1 LKNQDRALIQV
12 STNGTAWTNVW
23 STSKTVTDGS
33 WQDLK
38 YSLPAWTAGASALR
52 LRWGIGSGP
61 SQNDIGWNID
71 DVEILAYGTLDTTP
85 PAAVLNVANITS
97 SGSPSHSL
105 TVSYTDSTAVDVTT
119 LGQGDLLVTGP
130 NNYSNLVDFVSVDTP
145 TDGTPRTAIY
155 STHAPGEDWDAADN
169 GDYQV
174 TLLDGEVSDAFNN
187 ALAQTVLGSFS
198 VAIPVS
204 QQAILVSA
212 TVLTVPERSNAVF
225 TVRLAEPPVSNITVT
240 VTRVSGDSDLI
251 VLSGGTNVFNS
262 SNWSNPVLVT
272 IAALDDADQQS
283 DSATFHCTAS
293 GLTTV
298 SVLATEQ
305 DNNSN
310 LTFTATVN
318 DPAWGSVSPT
328 NGSYP
333 IGDSIQVTVTPAT
346 YFFFSHWSGD
356 ASGTSNPL
364 NVLLNSNVTLQA
376 VFAEM
381 VTTNHATPLWWLA
394 AYGFTQDVESVV
406 NTISANGLPLWQ
418 SYIAGLDPT
427 NPADRLLLS
436 MSRNGSDFVLKWNT
450 ATGRVYTIWESTNMS
465 SFTPLVGA
473 SNLPASV
480 QCLTNPPTQTS
491 SATFYRLQVQKP

>member
-1 LKNQDRALIQV
+1 M
-12 STNGTAWTNVW
+12 
-23 STSKTVTDGS
+23 
-33 WQDLK
+33 
-38 YSLPAWTAGASALR
+38 
-52 LRWGIGSGP
+52 
-61 SQNDIGWNID
+61 
-71 DVEILAYGTLDTTP
+71 
-85 PAAVLNVANITS
+85 
-97 SGSPSHSL
+97 
-105 TVSYTDSTAVDVTT
+105 
-119 LGQGDLLVTGP
+119 
-130 NNYSNLVDFVSVDTP
+130 
-145 TDGTPRTAIY
+145 
-155 STHAPGEDWDAADN
+155 
-169 GDYQV
+169 
-174 TLLDGEVSDAFNN
+174 
-187 ALAQTVLGSFS
+187 
-198 VAIPVS
+198 AIPVS

-212 TVLTVPERSNAVF
+212 TLLTVPERSNTVF
-225 TVRLAEPPVSNITVT
+225 TVRLAEPPVGNITVT

-262 SNWSNPVLVT
+262 SNWSNPVPVT
-272 IAALDDADQQS
+272 IAALNDPDQQS
-283 DSATFHCTAS
+283 DSATFHCTS
-293 GLTTV
+293 PGLTTV

-310 LTFTATVN
+310 LTLTATVN

-333 IGDSIQVTVTPAT
+333 IGDSIQVTATPAT
-346 YFFFSHWSGD
+346 YFFFFHWSGD

-381 VTTNHATPLWWLA
+381 VTTNHPTPLWWLA
-394 AYGFTQDVESVV
+394 SYGFTQDVESVV

-436 MSRNGSDFVLKWNT
+436 LSRNGSDLVLNWNT
-450 ATGRVYTIWESTNMS
+450 VTGRVYTIWEGTNMT

-480 QCLTNPPTQTS
+480 HSLTNPPTQPS
-491 SATFYRLQVQKP
+491 PATFYRLQVQKP